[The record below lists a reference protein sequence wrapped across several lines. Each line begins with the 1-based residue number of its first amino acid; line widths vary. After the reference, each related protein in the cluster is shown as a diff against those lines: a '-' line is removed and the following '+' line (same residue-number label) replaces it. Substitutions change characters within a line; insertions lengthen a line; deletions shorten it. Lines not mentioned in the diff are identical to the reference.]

1 MSICEALPLCARTCR
16 GDASTDGRPTGLRG
30 GLLPAPVAATRL
42 SPGPGTEQRAPA
54 AGARAARTW
63 REPAPWASAGG
74 DAVLLV
80 TAPGES
86 ASVAL
91 PRVLVVGTGLIGTSV
106 ALALRQR
113 GSDVV
118 LQDVDPRSAR
128 TAVQRG
134 AGREWTPDDAL
145 LAFTHVVLAVPP
157 GAVAAELA
165 RWQGLLLATTFSDV
179 ASVKAQPLFDAERVG
194 CDLSSFVGGHPFAGR
209 ERGGPESADAELF
222 LGRSWA
228 LCPTPRSSSAALEA
242 AVALVLACG
251 ARPLVTNAQRH
262 DSAAAALSHVPQLV
276 ASAVAASSRSVD
288 SPDLRL
294 AGQGFLDT
302 TRIADS
308 DPRLWSEVVAA
319 NAEPVRAGL
328 QRVVDELQTVL
339 EALTGGRQLET
350 SSSDALTSSSDA
362 ETSSSDVLTSAT
374 DVTGIASRPTAG
386 GSEALQG
393 VTAVERATFALLMAG
408 NEGRRRLPDK
418 TSERRER
425 WARVTVVVPDQPGEL
440 ARLLLAAAGA
450 GVNVEDL
457 RVEHTPGGSGLADL
471 DVLGRFGAAL
481 VVALRRDGWRCHLED
496 PS

>member
-1 MSICEALPLCARTCR
+1 
-16 GDASTDGRPTGLRG
+16 
-30 GLLPAPVAATRL
+30 
-42 SPGPGTEQRAPA
+42 
-54 AGARAARTW
+54 
-63 REPAPWASAGG
+63 
-74 DAVLLV
+74 VLLV

-86 ASVAL
+86 SRVQL

-251 ARPLVTNAQRH
+251 ARPLVTNAERH

-339 EALTGGRQLET
+339 EALTGGRQPE
-350 SSSDALTSSSDA
+350 TSSSDA
-362 ETSSSDVLTSAT
+362 ETSSSDVLTGST

-386 GSEALQG
+386 GSEALEG
-393 VTAVERATFALLMAG
+393 VEAVERATFALLMAG

>member
-1 MSICEALPLCARTCR
+1 M
-16 GDASTDGRPTGLRG
+16 
-30 GLLPAPVAATRL
+30 
-42 SPGPGTEQRAPA
+42 
-54 AGARAARTW
+54 
-63 REPAPWASAGG
+63 
-74 DAVLLV
+74 
-80 TAPGES
+80 
-86 ASVAL
+86 
-91 PRVLVVGTGLIGTSV
+91 
-106 ALALRQR
+106 
-113 GSDVV
+113 
-118 LQDVDPRSAR
+118 
-128 TAVQRG
+128 
-134 AGREWTPDDAL
+134 
-145 LAFTHVVLAVPP
+145 
-157 GAVAAELA
+157 
-165 RWQGLLLATTFSDV
+165 

-251 ARPLVTNAQRH
+251 ARPLVTNAERH

-308 DPRLWSEVVAA
+308 DPHLWSEVVAA

-350 SSSDALTSSSDA
+350 SSSDA
-362 ETSSSDVLTSAT
+362 ETSSTDVLTSST

-386 GSEALQG
+386 GSEALEG
-393 VTAVERATFALLMAG
+393 VEAVERATFALLMAG

-481 VVALRRDGWRCHLED
+481 VGALRRDGWRCHLED

>member
-1 MSICEALPLCARTCR
+1 MLF
-16 GDASTDGRPTGLRG
+16 
-30 GLLPAPVAATRL
+30 
-42 SPGPGTEQRAPA
+42 
-54 AGARAARTW
+54 
-63 REPAPWASAGG
+63 
-74 DAVLLV
+74 V

-86 ASVAL
+86 ASVQL

-118 LQDVDPRSAR
+118 LQDVDPRNAR

-251 ARPLVTNAQRH
+251 ARPLVTNAERH

-308 DPRLWSEVVAA
+308 DPHLWSEVVAA

-350 SSSDALTSSSDA
+350 SSSDA
-362 ETSSSDVLTSAT
+362 ETSSTDVLTSST
-374 DVTGIASRPTAG
+374 DVTGIASRRTAG
-386 GSEALQG
+386 GSEALEG
-393 VTAVERATFALLMAG
+393 VEAVERATFALLMAG

-481 VVALRRDGWRCHLED
+481 VGALRRDGWRCHLED